1 MISLHLI
8 LFLGAGTL
16 AMMIQMF
23 LRYKQY
29 NISAW
34 KLPFINVFLTVAGTL
49 GTLLMFFLENGFFG
63 GRSFFGAIFLAPLLM
78 LPVGLAFHVPFGT
91 LMDLCAPA
99 ECAMLA
105 IMKVDCIL
113 QECCGGKVLF
123 TTEAGKEIR
132 FPSQIVEAVL
142 VAAIM
147 LILMR
152 LEKNKNNRGK
162 IYPFYLILYGGTR
175 FIVNWFRANNSSF
188 VWGLPAGNFWGLCAI
203 AIGCV
208 WFMIVH
214 LKGKTK
220 VTE

>member
-1 MISLHLI
+1 MISTHLI
-8 LFLGAGTL
+8 VFLSAGTV

-29 NISAW
+29 SISAW
-34 KLPFINVFLTVAGTL
+34 KVPVINVFLTIAGTL
-49 GTLLMFFLENGFFG
+49 GTLLMYFLENGFFG
-63 GRSFFGAIFLAPLLM
+63 GRSFFGALFLTPLLM
-78 LPVGLAFHVPFGT
+78 MPVGLVLRIPFSS

-113 QECCGGKVLF
+113 QECCGGIVLF
-123 TTEAGKEIR
+123 TTEAGKEIH
-132 FPSQIVEAVL
+132 FPSQILEAFL

-147 LILMR
+147 LALMQ

-162 IYPFYLILYGGTR
+162 IYPFYLILYGGVR
-175 FIVNWFRANNSSF
+175 FVINWFRADISPF
-188 VWGLPAGNFWGLCAI
+188 VWTLPAGNFWGLFAI
-203 AIGCV
+203 AIGCI
-208 WFMIVH
+208 WFMIVN
-214 LKGKTK
+214 LKRKTK